1 MKRGKSK
8 AKPTVSLAPITLS
21 LPPLYPV
28 EEIAS
33 TSIAQ
38 PVSMS
43 ISTPISQPVSM
54 SISTPISQ
62 PVSMSISTP
71 ISQPASTH
79 ISQPLSLPPLTE
91 LPPLNLLREPSAPLV
106 VVSHLA
112 KEVRENREKEFKEI
126 EKDVEK
132 TEEKQGTLGPT
143 SHGNITLGELPPLS
157 SLSLPPLVSSP
168 VSISTPSKTKG
179 RKTKEKKEA
188 ITSTMQ
194 SVPISLA
201 PLQSTTLDLPPL
213 SEIKISSPTLTRE
226 IVIQKPEAGTV
237 TITQKSPKEVEIK
250 EVDREAEVE
259 VKEKIKEREDGSIE
273 IKKKTKEVIPRPPV
287 VSTLPPIVSGEL
299 PKIPLTPSALSTPSV
314 SSLPSQSIQ
323 NKAALEIAREGVKTA
338 KLAEPEALFQLATI
352 ASPANLPSRPSKET
366 TPRVRIPNIYEKAV
380 KKTPKKSAPV
390 FNEEST
396 IIPPI
401 PITSPAAIKIPRQE
415 KTEENEELIKNINAI
430 DVTKLT
436 AERGKN
442 AGYSVNELKSL
453 AGSLGLTKNGS
464 KKDLVE
470 RIKTLILKYKPNAFD

>member
-143 SHGNITLGELPPLS
+143 SHGNITLGEFLRY

-299 PKIPLTPSALSTPSV
+299 PKIPLTPSALSTPSF
-314 SSLPSQSIQ
+314 SLPSQSIQ
-323 NKAALEIAREGVKTA
+323 NKAALEIAREGVKTC
-338 KLAEPEALFQLATI
+338 
-352 ASPANLPSRPSKET
+352 
-366 TPRVRIPNIYEKAV
+366 
-380 KKTPKKSAPV
+380 
-390 FNEEST
+390 
-396 IIPPI
+396 
-401 PITSPAAIKIPRQE
+401 
-415 KTEENEELIKNINAI
+415 
-430 DVTKLT
+430 
-436 AERGKN
+436 
-442 AGYSVNELKSL
+442 
-453 AGSLGLTKNGS
+453 
-464 KKDLVE
+464 
-470 RIKTLILKYKPNAFD
+470 